1 MAYIGAEP
9 VPGQNREVDDISSGF
24 NGSTT
29 AFTLQVSSSNV
40 SPESA
45 NNILVNLGG
54 VLQNPGTD
62 YTIAASTITFTT
74 APAAGLSFFG
84 LILGAGINTATV
96 ADDTIGASKLIDTA
110 VTAGSYTTAD
120 ITVDAQGRIT
130 AAASGTIS
138 GAEIADQAVTNAK
151 VNNSAAIAASKI
163 ADFVTGNTNNRVLT
177 ATGTANSL
185 NGEAN
190 LTFDGSNLAISGE
203 LDVFKASGF
212 GDIFHVR
219 GNSTNTV
226 VAKIE
231 NAYTTD
237 NDRFAVLEIKS
248 GKCQLRFQSN
258 GDTTEGAITY
268 EMANNAM
275 IFGANNAAERMR
287 IDSSGRLL
295 VGTSTA
301 RGLGHLEIEGTSFEN
316 SGLTLVRNSNNTGST
331 AINICKSRG
340 AIGSVTS
347 VANNDVLGG
356 INFRGA
362 DGANLRDAC
371 DIRGEVDGTPSQG
384 TDMPG
389 RLVFRTSADNSSSPT
404 EHFRVTA
411 SGHVKASTEGAYVDS
426 TGNYHESFTNTNNQH
441 IHWFQHSGNTQSQ
454 QFGIRVRT
462 GDDGNDSNSLL
473 QVSSGSANA
482 GLILRN
488 GSFQSR
494 NNSFGGISDI
504 KLKEN
509 IVDAKSQWDDIKAI
523 KFRNFNFKD
532 NPTQKML
539 GVVAQ
544 EIELVSAGLVEDIPD
559 RDPDTNEDLGTVTK
573 HVKSSILY
581 MKAMKCLQ
589 EAIAKIET
597 LEAKV
602 AALEAA

>member
-130 AAASGTIS
+130 AAANGTIS
-138 GAEIADQAVTNAK
+138 GAEIANNAVTTAKIADSTGSSDGVTTAKLATDAVTAAKLADNAV
-151 VNNSAAIAASKI
+151 VNASVASNAAIAASKI

-268 EMANNAM
+268 NMADNTMVFGVNNAS
-275 IFGANNAAERMR
+275 EKMR
-287 IDSSGRLL
+287 LDGNGRLL
-295 VGTSTA
+295 IGSTDGATYASSSIDDLIVGSSANGKNDGITILSGTGQNGTLAFADSGGSTQGLVGYVHNGDYLRFHAGNTLKA
-301 RGLGHLEIEGTSFEN
+301 RIDTDGLKFNSDTAAANALDDYEEGTF
-316 SGLTLVRNSNNTGST
+316 TPIFLVG
-331 AINICKSRG
+331 
-340 AIGSVTS
+340 
-347 VANNDVLGG
+347 
-356 INFRGA
+356 
-362 DGANLRDAC
+362 
-371 DIRGEVDGTPSQG
+371 
-384 TDMPG
+384 
-389 RLVFRTSADNSSSPT
+389 SSS
-404 EHFRVTA
+404 
-411 SGHVKASTEGAYVDS
+411 
-426 TGNYHESFTNTNNQH
+426 
-441 IHWFQHSGNTQSQ
+441 
-454 QFGIRVRT
+454 
-462 GDDGNDSNSLL
+462 SNSYTV
-473 QVSSGSANA
+473 QA
-482 GLILRN
+482 GRYTKI
-488 GSFQSR
+488 G
-494 NNSFGGISDI
+494 
-504 KLKEN
+504 N
-509 IVDAKSQWDDIKAI
+509 IVAEPSLNII
-523 KFRNFNFKD
+523 N
-532 NPTQKML
+532 L
-539 GVVAQ
+539 
-544 EIELVSAGLVEDIPD
+544 
-559 RDPDTNEDLGTVTK
+559 
-573 HVKSSILY
+573 
-581 MKAMKCLQ
+581 
-589 EAIAKIET
+589 
-597 LEAKV
+597 
-602 AALEAA
+602 